1 MIFDDDVKFIPVW
14 CMGKE
19 KHAIVF
25 DRDGKRMV
33 ELIFEH
39 LEDGSV
45 VTIDASECIC
55 EAECLEE
62 CRCGGWERKGDIH

>member
-1 MIFDDDVKFIPVW
+1 MFD
-14 CMGKE
+14 
-19 KHAIVF
+19 H
-25 DRDGKRMV
+25 DGERMV

-55 EAECLEE
+55 EAEFPEE
-62 CRCGGWERKGDIH
+62 CRCGGWERKGEIH

>member
-1 MIFDDDVKFIPVW
+1 MIFDDEVKFIGVYVL
-14 CMGKE
+14 GE
-19 KHAIVF
+19 QKHAIVF
-25 DRDGKRMV
+25 DHDGERMV

-45 VTIDASECIC
+45 APIDVLECIC

-62 CRCGGWERKGDIH
+62 CRCGAWARRGVLH